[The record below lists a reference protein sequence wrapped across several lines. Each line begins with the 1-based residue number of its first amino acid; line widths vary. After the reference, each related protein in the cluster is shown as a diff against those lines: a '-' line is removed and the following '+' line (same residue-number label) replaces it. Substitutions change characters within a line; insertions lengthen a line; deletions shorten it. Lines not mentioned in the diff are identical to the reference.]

1 MAGKAAINLDNL
13 TALGAEKLA
22 RLVLDASA
30 RDSAFKRLV
39 AAALA
44 GAKGPK
50 AAAAVTRNR
59 KIGAIERARGFVE
72 WDRAKT
78 FAADLDMTVKAI
90 VDELGPA
97 DPLLAIERL
106 LRFIATHQAVFE
118 RIDDSPGARA
128 RHL

>member
-50 AAAAVTRNR
+50 AAAAVIDR
-59 KIGAIERARGFVE
+59 KIGAIERAKGFVE